1 LIVDQRPSGIDD
13 EVMSQLG
20 TRITGWLG
28 DEHDIR
34 AVLTG
39 LAGRDQLRGM
49 LARLQEKEEV
59 LLLGWGVK
67 MPIPV
72 RSRRYDEQ
80 FYKEMKEG
88 GRGGRGN
95 GRAAL
100 PADYSFKD
108 ANAELFP

>member
-1 LIVDQRPSGIDD
+1 
-13 EVMSQLG
+13 MSQVG

-28 DEHDIR
+28 DEDDIR
-34 AVLTG
+34 AVLSG

-72 RSRRYDEQ
+72 KSRRYDNE
-80 FYKEMKEG
+80 FYEDMK
-88 GRGGRGN
+88 RTSS
-95 GRAAL
+95 AAKST
-100 PADYSFKD
+100 PPNTSQVED
-108 ANAELFP
+108 ANDWLF

>member
-1 LIVDQRPSGIDD
+1 
-13 EVMSQLG
+13 MSQLG

-28 DEHDIR
+28 DEDDIR

-39 LAGRDQLRGM
+39 LAGREQLRGM

-72 RSRRYDEQ
+72 RSRRYDQQ
-80 FYKEMKEG
+80 FWNEMK
-88 GRGGRGN
+88 GRRGDT
-95 GRAAL
+95 AA
-100 PADYSFKD
+100 PARTVADI
-108 ANAELFP
+108 NEELFA